1 MWVVKFCAGCQ
12 KSERRNFIMLQSPPS
27 SIETKASWAVATA
40 ALVTMLMAFGAAW
53 ITAVALKDIAAEVDG
68 VRSIPALAS
77 ALAWLGSGVGGILMG
92 RIAEKVGTRW
102 TVIFGSLMI
111 AVGLAISTLGPPW
124 PLWIGHGIFIGLIG
138 LGGINAPMY
147 IYVSRWFDRR
157 RGSAL
162 ALISSGSYLAGA
174 MWPPMFER
182 AIANFGWRETML
194 WYALAEVVVIIPLAV
209 IYFCAPPELIL
220 PAAPHDS
227 AAGKARV
234 LGWPPNLV
242 FGVICAA
249 AVLCC
254 VPMAMPQ
261 GHLVAFC
268 SDLGISRSAGAL
280 MLSVLL
286 GTAFLS
292 RLIWG
297 AISDRI
303 GGLATVLIGSAWQ
316 SASMTAFLL
325 TQNEVGLFTVAAAFG
340 LGFSGIIPA
349 YVLALREL
357 FPASEASWRIP
368 TLLLFSG
375 AGMALGGWLA
385 GLLYDHFAYYAPA
398 FATGVG
404 ANILNLLLIGILVAR
419 QRLRFRWHRERQ
431 RRSPRSRLQPRTPKP
446 PMPSLPPRQSRKTP
460 RRTSQ
465 DATTSVCGEIG
476 CGAPAYGSKAGS
488 QSPPQLA
495 DRIASPQTTP
505 AKTASSVSTATIGAN
520 TNAIMPITASTLAQR
535 IRREVIGAVATRSGA
550 SSPEID
556 SRASRPASPPRGP
569 SPT

>member
-1 MWVVKFCAGCQ
+1 
-12 KSERRNFIMLQSPPS
+12 MLQSPPS

-40 ALVTMLMAFGAAW
+40 ALVTMLMAVGAAW
-53 ITAVALKDIAAEVDG
+53 ITAGALKDIAAEVDG

-194 WYALAEVVVIIPLAV
+194 WYALAEVVVISPLAV
-209 IYFCAPPELIL
+209 IYFRAPPELIL

-292 RLIWG
+292 RQIWG

-303 GGLATVLIGSAWQ
+303 GGIATVLIGSAWQ

-419 QRLRFRWHRERQ
+419 QRLRF
-431 RRSPRSRLQPRTPKP
+431 
-446 PMPSLPPRQSRKTP
+446 
-460 RRTSQ
+460 
-465 DATTSVCGEIG
+465 
-476 CGAPAYGSKAGS
+476 
-488 QSPPQLA
+488 
-495 DRIASPQTTP
+495 
-505 AKTASSVSTATIGAN
+505 KTAMG
-520 TNAIMPITASTLAQR
+520 
-535 IRREVIGAVATRSGA
+535 
-550 SSPEID
+550 
-556 SRASRPASPPRGP
+556 
-569 SPT
+569 